1 MSSDALTREALVEA
15 LDDLGE
21 RAKMAEV
28 WTKDTNVPYPPEA
41 VHKRSKRLRWYVR
54 GRRIGATLLALLVL
68 VTGAMDWS
76 IPDDILLGLGAGLLP
91 ASLLVLSG
99 VENLPADH
107 IRALQLYDL
116 LKQVDG
122 DSEPVA

>member
-1 MSSDALTREALVEA
+1 MTSDALTRKVLVRA

-21 RAKMAEV
+21 REKIEDAWAG
-28 WTKDTNVPYPPEA
+28 NANNPYPPEA
-41 VHKRSKRLRWYVR
+41 VRKRSKRLRWYVR
-54 GRRIGATLLALLVL
+54 GRRIGVLLLALLVL

-76 IPDDILLGLGAGLLP
+76 IPGDILLGLGAGLLP
-91 ASLLVLSG
+91 ASLLALSG